1 MQTTRC
7 ISVLAPALEQKAT
20 AATGG
25 ADRPAVLTTEA
36 ESQTWK
42 FC

>member
-1 MQTTRC
+1 MQKTGC
-7 ISVLAPALEQKAT
+7 VSVLALGLEQKAT
-20 AATGG
+20 AATGD
-25 ADRPAVLTTEA
+25 ADRPAVLTTET